1 MIYKTFFWNF
11 GINTEFKLLVS
22 KSKNWAAEKNLWVTP
37 NVMFSSYPM
46 KKMIFIEPR
55 CTSKI
60 RTGGNAFYSCYI

>member
-1 MIYKTFFWNF
+1 MIYKRLFWNF
-11 GINTEFKLLVS
+11 GINTEFKSLVS
-22 KSKNWAAEKNLWVTP
+22 KSKNWVTP